1 LGVKAGASEAV
12 VATVPHQHMFGLEA
26 SVMLPVMHGLVM
38 HAGRPLFPADIRDA
52 LAEVEGTRILVTTPL
67 HLRACVTESL
77 RVPPVGLILSATAP
91 LSRSLAQEAERHFQ
105 TEVHEIFGFAEA
117 GSVAERRTV
126 AGDHWRLL
134 DGVRLVRDQQS
145 QQGPQDQQGQ
155 IAWKAQASYLP
166 APVRVPDRIT
176 VDAES
181 RFIVHGRE
189 ADQVNIAG
197 HRVSLGDLNQKLLDI
212 DGVQDGVFFLPDE
225 GAEFVTRLMACA
237 VAPGKTVEELQQ
249 ALRTRIDPVFLPPS
263 AAAGAA
269 AASQR
274 DGEVT
279 ARGLVETCCAAGAR
293 RRDAAWRMS
302 VSSRSARIIRL
313 CPVTS
318 RPSGRAWRAGNGR
331 SHRDAAGTIRAGF
344 GRYRAAVDQVVVAA
358 VAGRT
363 ADDRHRTGGCRYRCV
378 YLPSRSADRGCGVD
392 SVSTS
397 RREPD
402 ARAMSLAWKQQ
413 QERGSRLAIRFMAW
427 VAQALGRPAA
437 RVLLYPICLYYL
449 VVSRQANGALR
460 RYYQQLQRRP
470 AGWPALFRHYHSFAS
485 TLLDRVFFLRG
496 RFGLFDI
503 RMHGLEGLDKVL
515 ADGRGCLLLGSHLG
529 SFEVVRAVGLSRQ
542 QIAVKVLMDE
552 QNAPLIRAL
561 IQELNPAVAE
571 TVIQV
576 GEVGTMLQVQE
587 CLTHGGVVG
596 IMGDR
601 LMMDGQSVRCEF
613 LGGAAD
619 FPSGSIRLAHAVRAP
634 VVLFFGLYRGGNRY
648 DIHLELLSESIQL
661 SADHRQDDV
670 RRWTQRYADRLAH
683 YSREAPDNWFNF
695 YDFWQTS
702 S

>member
-1 LGVKAGASEAV
+1 MPDAPLIGPYNPDDVLAWETDGPRTARQFLSDVFRLADSLPDRPAVLNLLSSRYEFFVGFAAALLRGQLTLLPQSRAPQTLRRIAGDYRESYCVTNQGEAIDGIESLALPRPGSLAGWPQRIPQIPLDRVAAIAFTSGSTGQPMPNKKTWGALTAVAWATGARLGVKAGASEAV

-249 ALRTRIDPVFLPPS
+249 ALRTRIDPVFLPRPLL
-263 AAAGAA
+263 
-269 AASQR
+269 
-274 DGEVT
+274 
-279 ARGLVETCCAAGAR
+279 LVPRLPRNETGK
-293 RRDAAWRMS
+293 
-302 VSSRSARIIRL
+302 
-313 CPVTS
+313 
-318 RPSGRAWRAGNGR
+318 
-331 SHRDAAGTIRAGF
+331 
-344 GRYRAAVDQVVVAA
+344 
-358 VAGRT
+358 
-363 ADDRHRTGGCRYRCV
+363 
-378 YLPSRSADRGCGVD
+378 LP
-392 SVSTS
+392 
-397 RREPD
+397 RE
-402 ARAMSLAWKQQ
+402 ALLK
-413 QERGSRLAIRFMAW
+413 L
-427 VAQALGRPAA
+427 VAQQGQDGGMPH
-437 RVLLYPICLYYL
+437 
-449 VVSRQANGALR
+449 GA
-460 RYYQQLQRRP
+460 
-470 AGWPALFRHYHSFAS
+470 
-485 TLLDRVFFLRG
+485 
-496 RFGLFDI
+496 
-503 RMHGLEGLDKVL
+503 
-515 ADGRGCLLLGSHLG
+515 
-529 SFEVVRAVGLSRQ
+529 
-542 QIAVKVLMDE
+542 
-552 QNAPLIRAL
+552 
-561 IQELNPAVAE
+561 
-571 TVIQV
+571 
-576 GEVGTMLQVQE
+576 
-587 CLTHGGVVG
+587 
-596 IMGDR
+596 
-601 LMMDGQSVRCEF
+601 
-613 LGGAAD
+613 
-619 FPSGSIRLAHAVRAP
+619 
-634 VVLFFGLYRGGNRY
+634 
-648 DIHLELLSESIQL
+648 
-661 SADHRQDDV
+661 
-670 RRWTQRYADRLAH
+670 
-683 YSREAPDNWFNF
+683 
-695 YDFWQTS
+695 
-702 S
+702 